1 MRTREDIES
10 YLMRSN
16 LSFRSVGEESDDNL
30 WLIRATE
37 AGENIVVS
45 LSGTLVLFR
54 VRVMELE
61 GVDNREGLF
70 QQLLTLNA
78 SDMVHGAY
86 GIEDDH
92 IVLTSG
98 LPIENLDYN
107 EFQGTVD
114 DISLA
119 LTNHYSD
126 PAAFRTTVEA

>member
-1 MRTREDIES
+1 
-10 YLMRSN
+10 MRSN

>member
-16 LSFRSVGEESDDNL
+16 LSFRSVGEENDDNL

-45 LSGTLVLFR
+45 LSGPLVLFR

-61 GVDNREGLF
+61 GVNNREGLF

-119 LTNHYSD
+119 LTNHYTD
-126 PAAFRTTVEA
+126 LAAFRTTVEA